1 MPLTPGKSKKTVSKN
16 ISEFHGGKTFQHTKE
31 KFGKEKAD
39 KQAVAVA
46 LEQQRQSGGGKKPM
60 AVKHTNTGKLSTKKM

>member
-1 MPLTPGKSKKTVSKN
+1 MPLTKGKSKKTISKN
-16 ISEFHGGKTFQHTKE
+16 IEEFHKGKTYEATKA

-46 LEQQRQSGGGKKPM
+46 MATARKSAKKHHKRHYSSK
-60 AVKHTNTGKLSTKKM
+60 AVDSARSKA